1 MKLSKEQKQEL
12 IDALSHPWGRVSLKC
27 DGYQISLVVKRSK
40 GMTYRVVTY
49 VNGSWDGKWMSGREE
64 HPEQKFL
71 RKSVTPAA
79 SKKFR
84 DDMEK
89 AVGKRNFKKM
99 CVADPY
105 WTATVTIYDVTW
117 ASGKAAI
124 NHLCKVCDSIEIV
137 AEQAA

>member
-12 IDALSHPWGRVSLKC
+12 IDTLSQPWGRVSLQC
-27 DGYQISLVVKRSK
+27 DGYQISLVVRRSK

-71 RKSVTPAA
+71 RKSVTSAA

-89 AVGKRNFKKM
+89 AVGKRHFKKM
-99 CVADPY
+99 CAADPY
-105 WTATVTIYDVTW
+105 WTAAITVYDVSW
-117 ASGKAAI
+117 ASGKAVI

>member
-12 IDALSHPWGRVSLKC
+12 IDKLSYPWGRVSLQC
-27 DGYQISLVVKRSK
+27 DGYQISLVVRRSK

-71 RKSVTPAA
+71 RKTVRQVV
-79 SKKFR
+79 SKKER
-84 DDMEK
+84 GEMEK
-89 AVGKRNFKKM
+89 AVGKRHFKRM
-99 CVADPY
+99 CADNSF
-105 WTATVTIYDVTW
+105 WTATMTLYDVSW

-124 NHLCKVCDSIEIV
+124 NHLCKVCDSIEILI
-137 AEQAA
+137 EQPA